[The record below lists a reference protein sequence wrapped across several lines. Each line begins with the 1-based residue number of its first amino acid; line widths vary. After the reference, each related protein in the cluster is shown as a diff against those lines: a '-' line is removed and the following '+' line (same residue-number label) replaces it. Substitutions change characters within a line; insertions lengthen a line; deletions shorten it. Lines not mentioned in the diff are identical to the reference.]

1 MLIHL
6 QNNFFTAVLIL
17 LALCITACLA
27 AAIKGP
33 SLGDRIVAANMT
45 GTLTIIT
52 ICILAYHLSEG
63 WLIDVALIY
72 AMVSFLA
79 VVVLTKIFIGRYKS
93 ENGEDDE
100 EDM

>member
-1 MLIHL
+1 MLSLI
-6 QNNFFTAVLIL
+6 QNHFLTGVLIL
-17 LALCITACLA
+17 LALCITACLI

-52 ICILAYHLSEG
+52 ICILAYKLSEA

-79 VVVLTKIFIGRYKS
+79 VIVLTKIFIGRYRS
-93 ENGEDDE
+93 IPDE
-100 EDM
+100 EEE

>member
-1 MLIHL
+1 MLTTI
-6 QNNFFTAVLIL
+6 QNYFFVGVLIL
-17 LALCITACLA
+17 LALCIMACLA

-33 SLGDRIVAANMT
+33 SLGDRIVAGNMA

-52 ICILAYHLSEG
+52 ICILAWHLSEG
-63 WLIDVALIY
+63 WLVDVALIY

-93 ENGEDDE
+93 GSDE
-100 EDM
+100 EDEIE